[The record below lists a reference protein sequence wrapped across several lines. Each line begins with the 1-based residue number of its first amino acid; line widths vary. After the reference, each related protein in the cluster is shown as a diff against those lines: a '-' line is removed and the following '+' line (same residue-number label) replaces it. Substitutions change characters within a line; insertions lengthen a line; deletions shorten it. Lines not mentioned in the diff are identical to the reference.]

1 MCSHN
6 FCSHK
11 LQSYTTFH
19 INNMEKRRQVENL
32 LRSRANLA
40 EKIVF
45 LLDRLKVLRRS
56 CWYDD
61 KDMWKEI
68 NHEIYQQG
76 KEFI

>member
-40 EKIVF
+40 EKLF
-45 LLDRLKVLRRS
+45 S
-56 CWYDD
+56 CW
-61 KDMWKEI
+61 I
-68 NHEIYQQG
+68 V
-76 KEFI
+76 